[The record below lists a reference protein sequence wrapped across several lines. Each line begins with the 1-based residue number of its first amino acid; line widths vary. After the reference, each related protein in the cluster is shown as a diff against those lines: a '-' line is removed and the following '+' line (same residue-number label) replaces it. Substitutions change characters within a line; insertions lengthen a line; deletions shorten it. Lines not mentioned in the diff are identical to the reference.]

1 MELNSMDEEFVW
13 SRSLK
18 WEDVVLEVA
27 LDLEAGA
34 DLGLDQGADQDLEE
48 VTKADPNLEAGADLI
63 HQRIVLVQGEQIFNT
78 KFCKF
83 TFV

>member
-34 DLGLDQGADQDLEE
+34 DLGLGQGADQDLEE
-48 VTKADPNLEAGADLI
+48 VTKADPNLEAEADLI

>member
-1 MELNSMDEEFVW
+1 M
-13 SRSLK
+13 
-18 WEDVVLEVA
+18 VLEVA